1 MIAGPRNPFHD
12 WPIQIEA
19 PTFYAWYTEPG
30 VFISQITVE
39 HATGKDAEAVTR
51 LIDQVLLEREEE
63 LTRLGGLLVIH
74 DWRALRSYEPE
85 ARAIFMQRVRTH
97 KPGKFREAAVAINVN
112 PLLRMAIGAANT
124 FLVLATGRNVH
135 AVSAVAPLLIK
146 HAVRKPSPGS
156 RFPGR

>member
-12 WPIQIEA
+12 WPIQIET
-19 PTFYAWYTEPG
+19 PTFYAWYAEPG
-30 VFISQITVE
+30 VFISQITVD
-39 HATGKDAEAVTR
+39 HATGKDAETLTR
-51 LIDQVLLEREEE
+51 LIDQVLLAKEAE
-63 LTRLGGLLVIH
+63 LTPLGGLLAIH
-74 DWRALRSYEPE
+74 DWRALRTYEPE

-146 HAVRKPSPGS
+146 HGVKKPNEGV